1 MKRYSIVVALV
12 GVCFILAMSVRIV
25 HSQGKAA
32 PATVQVHL
40 VITDQAFNDSSEVA
54 ALRPE
59 NIQAKVG
66 KDAAKIEQLI
76 PARDDN
82 AALQLIVLIDD
93 TCETSALGNNL
104 SDLREFINAQ
114 PASTMVGVAYMS
126 NATIQITQ
134 NLTVDHALAAKAL
147 RLPRG
152 ISSTMDSPYLS
163 LVSLVKS
170 WPQQKVRREV
180 LMISDGID
188 RLRGDTTSSSSF
200 SSTDFSGRGSP
211 AGARPG
217 ANTMAGPSTMPTI
230 SLDADTASNVSQRY
244 GVIVHSIYATG
255 VGRLS
260 RNAWEAQL
268 GQSGIAK
275 ITDETGGEYFA
286 LGTQNAVS
294 FKPYL
299 DRLQK
304 IFDNQYFLVLQVTPR
319 KKEGLQRVRVSTEV
333 ANADIASP
341 NNVWVPA
348 AGG

>member
-1 MKRYSIVVALV
+1 MKRFNLV
-12 GVCFILAMSVRIV
+12 IAFVSVCFILALSVRIV
-25 HSQGKAA
+25 HSQGKAS

-82 AALQLIVLIDD
+82 AALQLMVLIDD
-93 TCETSALGNNL
+93 TCEASSLGNNL

-114 PASTMVGVAYMS
+114 PPSTMVGVAYMS

-134 NLTVDHALAAKAL
+134 NLTVDHALASKAL

-152 ISSTMDSPYLS
+152 ISSAMDSPYLS

-170 WPQQKVRREV
+170 WPQQKLRREV

-200 SSTDFSGRGSP
+200 SP
-211 AGARPG
+211 AGTRGG

-230 SLDADTASNVSQRY
+230 SSDADTASNASQRY

-255 VGRLS
+255 VGRLG

-319 KKEGLQRVRVSTEV
+319 KKEGLQRVRISTEV